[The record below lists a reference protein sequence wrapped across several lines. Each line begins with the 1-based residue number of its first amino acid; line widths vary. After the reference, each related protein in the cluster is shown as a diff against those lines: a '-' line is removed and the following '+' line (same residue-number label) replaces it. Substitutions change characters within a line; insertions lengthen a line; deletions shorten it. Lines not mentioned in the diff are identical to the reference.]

1 MQQKGCELFHDGG
14 HYHIETSPSIWSA
27 NQWTGFY
34 MITASAMK
42 ELNDIS
48 NHFLDLAVYTDIF
61 TLSLLFNLDS
71 DYDHV
76 TQRVKRS

>member
-1 MQQKGCELFHDGG
+1 
-14 HYHIETSPSIWSA
+14 
-27 NQWTGFY
+27 
-34 MITASAMK
+34 MK

-48 NHFLDLAVYTDIF
+48 NHVLDLAVYTDIF

>member
-1 MQQKGCELFHDGG
+1 
-14 HYHIETSPSIWSA
+14 
-27 NQWTGFY
+27 
-34 MITASAMK
+34 MK

-71 DYDHV
+71 DHDHV